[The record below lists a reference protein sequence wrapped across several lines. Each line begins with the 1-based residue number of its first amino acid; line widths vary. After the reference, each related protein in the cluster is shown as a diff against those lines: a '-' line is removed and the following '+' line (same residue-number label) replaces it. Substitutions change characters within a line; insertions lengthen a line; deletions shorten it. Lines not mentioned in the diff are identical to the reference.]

1 MAPRKTLVVI
11 PEMSNIWNVWC
22 LDYAVKA
29 RLSGDDITIL
39 DLSELNPIYYYS
51 LKRRIARRILRRNR
65 FDKIAGII
73 ARENRISYLTYGFYK
88 AGSDNLP
95 NIIEERSIRFWDA
108 IDSKYAM
115 RIGKRI
121 RNEEDMDP
129 QLLRLEEYFYN
140 LTAKI
145 IFKVC
150 SGQGYN
156 QVIVANGMQG
166 VAGSV
171 VATAE
176 TLGIPLGILE
186 LVSDARWAYQVHPS
200 NLREDPKFLQDDI
213 QRIWKLAEDI
223 KYQVAENVLNEKLIG
238 KRAGTV
244 SWSSS
249 FLPINKSHDFPNSK
263 VAVMF
268 PTSDFE
274 RPLSSHLDK
283 NATFQGS
290 QLVAFATFSEIAKRF
305 GYSLIVRGHPHPTN
319 PIKGQMEDD
328 IWQPFCEEK
337 SIQYIPSGSEISSY
351 DLMMKSSLNVSYL
364 SSCTLDSIILGRN
377 TMALA
382 RRDFTNL
389 VPEICAFTPQ
399 EIEQKLD
406 IPNLILDK
414 SRIYPWAFH
423 YKTAGEDVT
432 LFDILDENGD
442 IFYKG
447 KKIDDARFGFMVNS
461 RITKKIRVWLTP
473 RTLKRYW

>member
-186 LVSDARWAYQVHPS
+186 LV
-200 NLREDPKFLQDDI
+200 
-213 QRIWKLAEDI
+213 
-223 KYQVAENVLNEKLIG
+223 
-238 KRAGTV
+238 
-244 SWSSS
+244 
-249 FLPINKSHDFPNSK
+249 
-263 VAVMF
+263 
-268 PTSDFE
+268 
-274 RPLSSHLDK
+274 
-283 NATFQGS
+283 
-290 QLVAFATFSEIAKRF
+290 
-305 GYSLIVRGHPHPTN
+305 
-319 PIKGQMEDD
+319 
-328 IWQPFCEEK
+328 
-337 SIQYIPSGSEISSY
+337 
-351 DLMMKSSLNVSYL
+351 
-364 SSCTLDSIILGRN
+364 
-377 TMALA
+377 
-382 RRDFTNL
+382 
-389 VPEICAFTPQ
+389 
-399 EIEQKLD
+399 
-406 IPNLILDK
+406 
-414 SRIYPWAFH
+414 
-423 YKTAGEDVT
+423 
-432 LFDILDENGD
+432 
-442 IFYKG
+442 
-447 KKIDDARFGFMVNS
+447 
-461 RITKKIRVWLTP
+461 
-473 RTLKRYW
+473 